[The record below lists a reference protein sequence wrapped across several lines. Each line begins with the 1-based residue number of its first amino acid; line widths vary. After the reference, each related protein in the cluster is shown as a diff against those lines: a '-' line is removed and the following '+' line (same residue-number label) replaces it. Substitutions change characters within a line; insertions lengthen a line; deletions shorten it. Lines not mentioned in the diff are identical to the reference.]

1 MDSESVI
8 LKCRIKSWKP
18 YLIATFIIGAIV
30 FITFIVTEPSAT
42 DPLSIIVSIIV
53 FFLPFWCMCFV
64 SYISRNAELTVTD
77 KRVYGIA
84 EFGKRV
90 DIPLDSI
97 TAVASSWFLSRIII
111 ASSAGRIAFAR
122 IGDRSLAHE
131 TINKLLV
138 ERQNNSSS
146 TVIQQVNNSNAD
158 ELRKYKQLYE
168 DGIVTQD
175 EYEAKKK
182 QLLNL

>member
-1 MDSESVI
+1 MLYINYKNPFYNNTFCKTLQVDYTFCLGDSGSLLLLDFLQLLSQLLLLLFPKRGGKEYKLVKDSVHFQA
-8 LKCRIKSWKP
+8 RNSST
-18 YLIATFIIGAIV
+18 IA
-30 FITFIVTEPSAT
+30 SA
-42 DPLSIIVSIIV
+42 
-53 FFLPFWCMCFV
+53 
-64 SYISRNAELTVTD
+64 
-77 KRVYGIA
+77 
-84 EFGKRV
+84 
-90 DIPLDSI
+90 
-97 TAVASSWFLSRIII
+97 WFLSRIII

-122 IGDRSLAHE
+122 IGDRNLAHE

-158 ELRKYKQLYE
+158 ELRKYKQLFE
-168 DGIVTQD
+168 EGIVTQD

>member
-1 MDSESVI
+1 MDSEKII
-8 LKCRIKSWKP
+8 LKCRIKSWRP
-18 YLIATFIIGAIV
+18 YLIATFILGAIL
-30 FITFIVTEPSAT
+30 FLTLLVTEPSAT
-42 DPLSIIVSIIV
+42 DPLSIVVTLIL

-97 TAVASSWFLSRIII
+97 SAVASSWFLSRIII
-111 ASSAGRIAFAR
+111 ASSSGKIAFAR
-122 IGDRSLAHE
+122 IGDRELAHK

-138 ERQNNSSS
+138 ERQSNNSS

-158 ELRKYKQLYE
+158 ELRKYKQLFE